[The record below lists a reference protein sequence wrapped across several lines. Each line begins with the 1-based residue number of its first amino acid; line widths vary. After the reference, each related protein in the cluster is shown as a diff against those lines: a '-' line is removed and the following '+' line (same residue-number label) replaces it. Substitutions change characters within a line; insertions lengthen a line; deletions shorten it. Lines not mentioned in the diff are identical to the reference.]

1 MNLFIKQKKTHRH
14 GKKNYAYHRERASGR
29 DELGVWD
36 QKIKTAI
43 YKTDEQQRPTVQHRE
58 IYLIS
63 CDTYNRK

>member
-1 MNLFIKQKKTHRH
+1 MGEKTTVTM
-14 GKKNYAYHRERASGR
+14 GKGSRR
-29 DELGVWD
+29 DKLGVWD
-36 QKIKTAI
+36 QQIKTAI